1 MRSTSRSTC
10 AHVLADRRAD
20 LDDRLVHLALDLV
33 AERRRS
39 RREQLADVRA
49 QLPRG
54 GVDDLELFLDADGEP
69 VGHRHVPGRCRGSRT
84 GGLNDTVDSSIMFDQ
99 GAGTSPATGN
109 LVGHIRVIHG
119 VRSPQL
125 GNTRDVH
132 VYLPPS
138 YRTSGRHYPVIYM
151 HDGQNLF
158 DPATSF
164 AGEWHVDETMERLV
178 AAGHRGH
185 HRRRPEHGSRPGLRI
200 QSLARAQGRRRWR
213 RRVSRVPR
221 RHAEAQD
228 RQHYC
233 GRAASGTHTG
243 ILGSSMGGLISLY
256 AFFRR
261 PDVFGFCGAM
271 SPSLWFA
278 RGAIASV
285 VGDIER
291 WFGRLYLDI
300 GTGEGQRHVK
310 ATRQLYR
317 HLRRKCPYPRDQ
329 ILCVVDE
336 GAGHSE
342 HAWSQRFETAVRFLL
357 PRAPRRNQLVRTVC
371 GLRSSVYGLR
381 SNYGLRL
388 RVTDVPSARD
398 QLTHDRRTHP
408 GAAATHETAIGDAT
422 SARSARFIRHFPRN
436 SCSRRAASAR
446 ALARLTSSRL
456 DRRGRSQFGA
466 PEREAQTIA
475 GHRIDESGRIA
486 DRQQA
491 RHTRARGV
499 HGQRTDHDGC
509 APSGPPE
516 TISEHWIASQR
527 IDQ

>member
-1 MRSTSRSTC
+1 
-10 AHVLADRRAD
+10 
-20 LDDRLVHLALDLV
+20 
-33 AERRRS
+33 
-39 RREQLADVRA
+39 
-49 QLPRG
+49 
-54 GVDDLELFLDADGEP
+54 
-69 VGHRHVPGRCRGSRT
+69 
-84 GGLNDTVDSSIMFDQ
+84 MFDS

-109 LVGHIRVIHG
+109 HVGHIRIIHG

-164 AGEWHVDETMERLV
+164 AGEWHVDETMERLAPQGVEAIIV
-178 AAGHRGH
+178 AIPNMGPDRAYEYSPWRDPRVGGGGGDAYLAFLVETLKPRIDKQLRT
-185 HRRRPEHGSRPGLRI
+185 RRERD
-200 QSLARAQGRRRWR
+200 A
-213 RRVSRVPR
+213 
-221 RHAEAQD
+221 
-228 RQHYC
+228 
-233 GRAASGTHTG
+233 TG

-285 VGDIER
+285 VGEVER

-317 HLRRKCPYPRDQ
+317 HLRRRCPYPRDQ

-342 HAWSQRFETAVRFLL
+342 QAWSQRFETAVRFLL
-357 PRAPRRNQLVRTVC
+357 PK
-371 GLRSSVYGLR
+371 
-381 SNYGLRL
+381 
-388 RVTDVPSARD
+388 
-398 QLTHDRRTHP
+398 
-408 GAAATHETAIGDAT
+408 
-422 SARSARFIRHFPRN
+422 
-436 SCSRRAASAR
+436 
-446 ALARLTSSRL
+446 
-456 DRRGRSQFGA
+456 
-466 PEREAQTIA
+466 
-475 GHRIDESGRIA
+475 
-486 DRQQA
+486 
-491 RHTRARGV
+491 ARGEV
-499 HGQRTDHDGC
+499 N
-509 APSGPPE
+509 
-516 TISEHWIASQR
+516 W
-527 IDQ
+527 